1 MGCGPATTGAGRYG
15 AVGARGCLGVG
26 AGVATGVMLGGRE
39 RDLVLGL
46 TDLVLQGVLLAGVW
60 WGYRE

>member
-1 MGCGPATTGAGRYG
+1 M
-15 AVGARGCLGVG
+15 G
-26 AGVATGVMLGGRE
+26 AGVAGGGMLGGRE